1 MTLFESPSQFR
12 EKAAICRI
20 FELLPLRSPL
30 AEGHVFRWF
39 ALNIPMDLGT
49 GGSFT
54 SDIDVIACLHPLPKS
69 VRGRSS
75 YPPHS
80 DGYIYK
86 AWEVKVSLLCRDGT
100 ARSLKS
106 GKTASTIKQLRAYRT
121 FGSCNVSLLDVY
133 VCEAGFMYCN
143 SFPPAPARQ
152 AIYAKIPDLKNEGF
166 GYQVLPFEHEKD
178 GDLDVG
184 LKAFSIPTWYGL
196 PSSNFKLVP
205 AVQTTPVD
213 GFARLMARLN
223 ECYERQVKGTRKGQG
238 FVCVV
243 FCRLCRQLSLRPMKD
258 ANLCGVCRRDLR
270 LQ

>member
-20 FELLPLRSPL
+20 FQLLPLQAPL

-54 SDIDVIACLHPLPKS
+54 SDMDVIACLRPLPKS

-80 DGYIYK
+80 DGYIYRT
-86 AWEVKVSLLCRDGT
+86 WEVKVSLLCRDGT

-106 GKTASTIKQLRAYRT
+106 GKTARTIKQLRAYRR
-121 FGSCNVSLLDVY
+121 FGSANVSLLDVY
-133 VCEAGFMYCN
+133 VCEAGFMARN
-143 SFPPAPARQ
+143 SFPPYPARQ
-152 AIYAKIPDLKNEGF
+152 TILAKIADLKNEGF
-166 GYQVLPFEHEKD
+166 GYQVLPFEHEKN
-178 GDLDVG
+178 GDVDIG
-184 LKAFSIPTWYGL
+184 LKAFSIPTWYGS
-196 PSSNFKLVP
+196 PSSSFKLLPVR
-205 AVQTTPVD
+205 QTPPLD
-213 GFARLMARLN
+213 GFARLMERLN
-223 ECYERQVKGTRKGQG
+223 ECYEREVKRITQGQG

-243 FCRLCRQLSLRPMKD
+243 FCRSCHQLSLKPMKD
-258 ANLCGVCRRDLR
+258 AHLCGLCGKDLR
-270 LQ
+270 FQ

>member
-20 FELLPLRSPL
+20 FETLPLQAPL
-30 AEGHVFRWF
+30 AEGHIFRWF
-39 ALNIPMDLGT
+39 ALNTPMDLGT

-54 SDIDVIACLHPLPKS
+54 SDMDVIACLLPLPKS

-86 AWEVKVSLLCRDGT
+86 TWEVKVSLLCRDGT

-106 GKTASTIKQLRAYRT
+106 GKTANTIKQLRAYRR
-121 FGSCNVSLLDVY
+121 FGSSNVSLLDVY
-133 VCEAGFMYCN
+133 ICETGFMDRN
-143 SFPPAPARQ
+143 SFPPYPAQQ
-152 AIYAKIPDLKNEGF
+152 AILAKIPDLKSDGF
-166 GYQVLPFEHEKD
+166 GYQILPFEHDKD
-178 GDLDVG
+178 GDVDIG
-184 LKAFSIPTWYGL
+184 LKTFHVPTWYGSPSTNFMLL
-196 PSSNFKLVP
+196 P
-205 AVQTTPVD
+205 AIQTAPVD
-213 GFARLMARLN
+213 GFASLIKRLN
-223 ECYERQVKGTRKGQG
+223 SCYEREEKRITTGKG

-243 FCRLCRQLSLRPMKD
+243 FCRSCRQLSLKPMKD
-258 ANLCGVCRRDLR
+258 ASSCGHCGKDLR